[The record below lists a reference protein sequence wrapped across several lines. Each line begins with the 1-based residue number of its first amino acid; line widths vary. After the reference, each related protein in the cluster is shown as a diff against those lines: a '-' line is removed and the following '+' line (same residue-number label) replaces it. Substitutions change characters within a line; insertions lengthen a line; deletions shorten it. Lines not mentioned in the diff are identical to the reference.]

1 MRAIYKKEAETESI
15 KSILER
21 RELCFRALPLP
32 GLLQVVRDNRG
43 FVIWRWPT
51 DRGECKEKVNWA
63 KMHQLSCPKLWGP
76 S

>member
-1 MRAIYKKEAETESI
+1 MESI

-21 RELCFRALPLP
+21 RELCFRALTLP
-32 GLLQVVRDNRG
+32 GLLHVVRANIEALSFGD
-43 FVIWRWPT
+43 VPT
-51 DRGECKEKVNWA
+51 GRGECKEKVNWA